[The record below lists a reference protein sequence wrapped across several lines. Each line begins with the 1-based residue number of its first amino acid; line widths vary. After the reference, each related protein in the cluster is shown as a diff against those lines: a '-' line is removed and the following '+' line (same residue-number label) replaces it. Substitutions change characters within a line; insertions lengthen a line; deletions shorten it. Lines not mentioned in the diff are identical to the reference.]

1 MCCTQGEELANYDR
15 DDLEFMSNES
25 RVAVTPSVPVLL
37 QLNFRSL
44 MPLMKNNLQWFS
56 GYNNS
61 PSNRYSEWCKQFMF

>member
-1 MCCTQGEELANYDR
+1 MCCTQREELANYDR